1 MSSAKA
7 TCLYATFDALP
18 AASGRARRSRQLID
32 ALRGDYECHC
42 VCLQDEGQALFE
54 EVDGVRYRRVMAEGL
69 TLSEC
74 VEVYAQTVCGE
85 LERLGARIVILA
97 DPFSASVLCG
107 QKARGERRIIYEA
120 SGLPSFELE
129 AIQPDWRDE
138 FDAAHEE
145 SLRQAL
151 REQERFCLRNADVV
165 LVGSTVTAELARGW
179 GVSPE
184 AIAILPT
191 SAETLLPATDR
202 NRSVDAPLELFF
214 EGAFAPW
221 QGLSTLFEAIALARA
236 QVPVRLTMMG
246 AARPRAFME
255 SLRLRLESLA
265 IGENVT
271 LMEPLEGPALAQMLQ
286 GMDVGVVPLE
296 RCPRNEVQGAP
307 LAKMATYLGAGL
319 AVLACDLP
327 MARQLVDERCA
338 LFFEPGNAAQL
349 ASRIIELAHSPSRRQ
364 AMGQAGRQ
372 HAEESLSMARMRGA
386 LLAICEDLLSAPRSV
401 AEARSDAAD
410 FDLAAACAWLRA
422 ANEGARADEDDEA
435 DDDFEELA
443 EEELEELEMEPLDDE
458 SAEADGGESPS
469 AARAD
474 ASVPAQVGAGEDVAR
489 AKGAEAAREAEDDA
503 DEATVMD
510 LDDLLDDASDD
521 ESEPQYALTESL
533 ARELAECLG
542 QKHGAR
548 SPKSGMSLSDEW
560 LSHVLLGYAPFA
572 VDLGDDGPP
581 AAVEFSPVPRHH

>member
-1 MSSAKA
+1 MTSAKA

-42 VCLQDEGQALFE
+42 VCLQDEGQALIE
-54 EVDGVRYRRVMAEGL
+54 EVDGVHYRRVMAEGL

-85 LERLGARIVILA
+85 LERVGARLVVLA

-107 QKARGERRIIYEA
+107 QKARGDRRIIYEA
-120 SGLPSFELE
+120 SGLPSFELD
-129 AIQPDWRDE
+129 ALQPDWRDE
-138 FDAAHEE
+138 FDASREE

-151 REQERFCLRNADVV
+151 REQERFCLRNADAV

-179 GVSPE
+179 GVPQE

-191 SAETLLPATDR
+191 SAEPLLPAADR
-202 NRSVDAPLELFF
+202 HRTAGAPLELFF

-221 QGLSTLFEAIALARA
+221 QGLFTLLDAIAQARD

-246 AARPRAFME
+246 AARPRALME
-255 SLRLRLESLA
+255 SIRQRIESLA

-271 LMEPLEGPALAQMLQ
+271 LMEPVEGPALAELLQ
-286 GMDVGVVPLE
+286 AMDVGVVPLE
-296 RCPRNEVQGAP
+296 RCPRNETQGAP

-319 AVLACDLP
+319 AVLASDLP

-349 ASRIIELAHSPSRRQ
+349 ASRIVELAHSPSRRQ

-372 HAEESLSMARMRGA
+372 HAEESLSMARMKGA
-386 LLAICEDLLSAPRSV
+386 LMAICEELLSSPRSV
-401 AEARSDAAD
+401 AEGRTLAAD
-410 FDLAAACAWLRA
+410 FDLTPACAWLNAVDERA
-422 ANEGARADEDDEA
+422 CADEGDAAE
-435 DDDFEELA
+435 DDFEELEEA
-443 EEELEELEMEPLDDE
+443 EIEELDMEPLDDAP
-458 SAEADGGESPS
+458 AEAGRGDAPS
-469 AARAD
+469 EALAGTHVSSQVDDAERA
-474 ASVPAQVGAGEDVAR
+474 E
-489 AKGAEAAREAEDDA
+489 GAETAQEAEDDA

-521 ESEPQYALTESL
+521 ESEPAYVLVEALT
-533 ARELAECLG
+533 RELADCLG

-560 LSHVLLGYAPFA
+560 LSHVLLGYAPFS
-572 VDLGDDGPP
+572 VELGDDGPP